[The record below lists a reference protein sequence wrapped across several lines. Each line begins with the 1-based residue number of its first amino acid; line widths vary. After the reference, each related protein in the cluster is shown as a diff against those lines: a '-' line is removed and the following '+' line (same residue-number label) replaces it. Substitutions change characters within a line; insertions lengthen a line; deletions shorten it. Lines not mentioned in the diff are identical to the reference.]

1 MVERVR
7 LPGFQC
13 LTHLILART
22 FGPGTRGRSE
32 HAAAAADLA
41 GRLGA
46 YPLQARALGLTATPD
61 GDPRLTGREREVA
74 ALVARGL
81 TNAQIARALVLSERT
96 VENHVAHVLH
106 KLGLSTRTALAVVG
120 RGSPGGGSPRDR

>member
-1 MVERVR
+1 M
-7 LPGFQC
+7 
-13 LTHLILART
+13 
-22 FGPGTRGRSE
+22 
-32 HAAAAADLA
+32 
-41 GRLGA
+41 
-46 YPLQARALGLTATPD
+46 GLTATPD

-74 ALVARGL
+74 ALVAQGL

-120 RGSPGGGSPRDR
+120 RGYPGGGSRPEG